1 MKVGVI
7 TMTVFKNKET
17 GRWEVYARYKN
28 YKNEIKQKRK
38 TGFERRKDAQQ
49 WEEQFLNK
57 CQHDLTLEMAL
68 EEYLTYMQLKRRS
81 STWRNKKWYS
91 KNLLLMKDLF
101 IEDIT
106 PATILAWQNDLKSM
120 GKTNNT
126 INMSTEILYSIYQ
139 YNCKMH
145 NKQYNPVQAIER
157 LEVDKKEMQIWTVE
171 EFNKFTALLPSHEQ
185 VIAFRI
191 LFYSGIRYGE
201 LLGLTIEDIH
211 DDYIDINKSYDY
223 RDKMHVK
230 TKNKQSIR
238 KVYMPKIIM
247 NEIRD
252 YISTFYKPTPALR
265 LFQHSTNTWLQ
276 SQMKRTCAKHHLKRI
291 RVHDLRH
298 SHASMLINN
307 GVDVYIVSKRLG
319 HKNILTTINVYS
331 HLYEERETEVL
342 EVLDSLVE
350 NE

>member
-1 MKVGVI
+1 
-7 TMTVFKNKET
+7 
-17 GRWEVYARYKN
+17 
-28 YKNEIKQKRK
+28 
-38 TGFERRKDAQQ
+38 
-49 WEEQFLNK
+49 
-57 CQHDLTLEMAL
+57 
-68 EEYLTYMQLKRRS
+68 
-81 STWRNKKWYS
+81 
-91 KNLLLMKDLF
+91 
-101 IEDIT
+101 
-106 PATILAWQNDLKSM
+106 
-120 GKTNNT
+120 
-126 INMSTEILYSIYQ
+126 
-139 YNCKMH
+139 
-145 NKQYNPVQAIER
+145 
-157 LEVDKKEMQIWTVE
+157 
-171 EFNKFTALLPSHEQ
+171 
-185 VIAFRI
+185 
-191 LFYSGIRYGE
+191 
-201 LLGLTIEDIH
+201 
-211 DDYIDINKSYDY
+211 
-223 RDKMHVK
+223 MHVK

-276 SQMKRTCAKHHLKRI
+276 SQMRRTCAKHHLKRI